1 VPLLIVNADD
11 YGLTTGVS
19 RAILQAHREGIV
31 TSTSVLAVAPAFAS
45 TVAWLRDT
53 EGIGIG
59 AHFAVVG
66 EDPPL
71 LSAREIPT
79 LVDRSGHFAASWRQ
93 FLPRMAMRRVDP
105 ADLRREFSA
114 QLAALQGAG
123 LALTH
128 VDTHQHVHL
137 WPSVARVVLELADE
151 AGIRAMRLTRSAS
164 RSPVGRLVRTLSSR
178 LERQAGAAGVR
189 FTAAATGLDEA
200 GHLDLARMGAAV
212 DQLAAT
218 GAHTAELGTHPG
230 DADDPER
237 DRYRW
242 GYLWPEELA
251 ALVSPATRDRVADA
265 GFVLGNYGDLL
276 APVP

>member
-1 VPLLIVNADD
+1 M
-11 YGLTTGVS
+11 
-19 RAILQAHREGIV
+19 
-31 TSTSVLAVAPAFAS
+31 
-45 TVAWLRDT
+45 
-53 EGIGIG
+53 
-59 AHFAVVG
+59 VG

-93 FLPRMAMRRVDP
+93 FLPRVVARRVDP

-114 QLAALQGAG
+114 QLSALQGSG

-137 WPSVARVVLELADE
+137 WPSVARVVLDLADE
-151 AGIRAMRLTRSAS
+151 GGIGAMRLTRSAA

-178 LERQAGAAGVR
+178 LERQARAAGVR

-200 GHLDLARMGAAV
+200 GHLSPARMVAAI

-218 GAHTAELGTHPG
+218 AAHTAELGTHPG

-251 ALVSPATRDRVADA
+251 ALVSPSTRDRVAQA

-276 APVP
+276 APVA